1 MISPIKKI
9 AVIGSGTM
17 GQGIARVCA
26 AAGFQVL
33 LYDIESALLKS
44 ALARLRRDLQTQVE
58 NGKLPAPESQSIL
71 ARITP
76 VSDFRQLQVD
86 LVIEAVIENL
96 EVKQK
101 IFREIEKLN
110 DNDCILTT
118 NTSSIPVT
126 RIGAVLKHAHRF
138 AGLHF
143 FNPAPAMKLVEIVCA
158 PSAAEAT
165 IQLLQDFCGQL
176 NKQFV
181 LVQDSPGFIVNRVA
195 RHFYLESLK
204 IAEEQVTDFRTVDLL
219 LKSSGFKMGPFELMD
234 LIGIDVNF
242 SVTQSMYN
250 SFHQEA
256 KFRPS
261 RIQQQ
266 KVDAGQLGRK
276 TGAGFYRYGPDGRRL
291 DQSEIFE
298 R

>member
-1 MISPIKKI
+1 MINRIKKI

-17 GQGIARVCA
+17 GQGIAQVCA
-26 AAGFQVL
+26 TAGFQVL
-33 LYDIESALLKS
+33 LYDIESTLLKTATS
-44 ALARLRRDLQTQVE
+44 RLRTTLDKLVE
-58 NGKLPAPESQSIL
+58 KEKISGNESKEIL
-71 ARITP
+71 GRITS
-76 VSDFRQLQVD
+76 VTDFRQLQVD
-86 LVIEAVIENL
+86 MVVEAVIEKL

-101 IFREIEKLN
+101 IFQEIEKLN
-110 DNDCILTT
+110 DKECILTT

-126 RIGAVLKHAHRF
+126 RIGAVLKHPRRF

-143 FNPAPAMKLVEIVCA
+143 FNPAPVMKLVEIVK
-158 PSAAEAT
+158 SASTADAT
-165 IQLLQDFCGQL
+165 INLLKDFCTAL

-195 RHFYLESLK
+195 RHFYLEPLK
-204 IAEEQVTDFRTVDLL
+204 IAEEHVTDFQTVDAL

-234 LIGIDVNF
+234 LIGIDVNL

-250 SFHQEA
+250 SFHQEP

-266 KVDAGQLGRK
+266 KVEAGHLGRK
-276 TGAGFYRYGPDGRRL
+276 TGKGFYDDGGDGRTV
-291 DQSEIFE
+291 
-298 R
+298 

>member
-1 MISPIKKI
+1 MISKIKKI
-9 AVIGSGTM
+9 AVLGSGTM
-17 GQGIARVCA
+17 GQGIAQVCA
-26 AAGFQVL
+26 AAGYQVL
-33 LYDIESALLKS
+33 LYDIESNLLKAAIS
-44 ALARLRRDLQTQVE
+44 RLRKTFESLV
-58 NGKLPAPESQSIL
+58 GKGKMSASESKTVL
-71 ARITP
+71 ARITS

-101 IFREIEKLN
+101 IFQEIEKLN
-110 DNDCILTT
+110 DNNCILTT

-126 RIGAVLKHAHRF
+126 RIGAVLKHPYRF

-143 FNPAPAMKLVEIVCA
+143 FNPAPIMKLVEIIRGA
-158 PSAAEAT
+158 ATAEAT
-165 IQLLQDFCGQL
+165 VQLLKAFSGQL
-176 NKQFV
+176 NKQAV
-181 LVQDSPGFIVNRVA
+181 LAQDSPGFIVNRVA

-204 IAEEQVTDFRTVDLL
+204 IAEEQAADFETIDTL

-242 SVTQSMYN
+242 SVTRSIYN
-250 SFHQEA
+250 SFHQDP

-266 KVDAGQLGRK
+266 KVDAGHLGRK
-276 TGAGFYRYGPDGRRL
+276 TGVGFYRYGKDGKVA
-291 DQSEIFE
+291 S
-298 R
+298 